1 MSWWPGRG
9 CAEVVVNISEATVCQ
24 HITHHEIVTSTQISY
39 TVNKR
44 SSPSF
49 TAIVRSTS
57 VELSRKGSSRMVLIR
72 YELEVFELEVWGAV
86 GSVR

>member
-1 MSWWPGRG
+1 MSWWPGCR

-24 HITHHEIVTSTQISY
+24 HIIHHEIVTSTQISY

-49 TAIVRSTS
+49 IAILRNNGVK
-57 VELSRKGSSRMVLIR
+57 LSRKDSSRMFLFGYELAIS
-72 YELEVFELEVWGAV
+72 ELEV
-86 GSVR
+86 